1 MRIRGSREEFVREN
15 AKIVAALSG
24 SANGM
29 WLVEI
34 SAGFPGRLTDKSIW
48 PIRLIDGSI
57 AAELLC
63 RITEVSEDLRN

>member
-1 MRIRGSREEFVREN
+1 MR
-15 AKIVAALSG
+15 
-24 SANGM
+24 
-29 WLVEI
+29 LVEI